1 MLSLSASWGKA
12 GTDKRLKVVRRFTL
26 RIHDYIHNPRGKLAY
41 NREVFTEIAPK
52 YNFITRLLSLGAD
65 ASWKDELVG
74 QLPDVRNPNCLDLA
88 CGTGDITFR
97 LAGRYPAGSVVGL
110 DVTAPMLA
118 RARSRNSFTN
128 IHFAAGDMCQ
138 TNFDDGSF
146 DIVTGGYAL
155 RNAPDLKKAL
165 AEIWRVMKPGAA
177 AGFLDFSKP
186 PNRLLQVVELALLKA
201 WGGLLGLALHGN
213 SEVYTYIAESLKQFP
228 DCEQL
233 KQNLRDRGFENIR
246 SRAHF
251 AGITRTVFF
260 EKPCE

>member
-1 MLSLSASWGKA
+1 MA
-12 GTDKRLKVVRRFTL
+12 RRFTL
-26 RIHDYIHNPRGKLAY
+26 RIHDYIHNPRGKLEY

-74 QLPDVRNPNCLDLA
+74 QLPDVRNPSCLDLA

-110 DVTAPMLA
+110 DVTAPMLV

-165 AEIWRVMKPGAA
+165 AEIWRVMKPGAT
-177 AGFLDFSKP
+177 AGFLDFSKS
-186 PNRLLQVVELALLKA
+186 PNQLLQRVELALLKA
-201 WGGLLGLALHGN
+201 WGGLWGLTLHGN

-233 KQNLRDRGFENIR
+233 KQYLRDGGFENIR

-251 AGITRTVFF
+251 GGITRTVFF